1 MEKQTVRPAHI
12 RRRHILARLLLS
24 AAAVV
29 ILLPVVLTALYSFF
43 SPGEIKAFMQT
54 RGSFDA
60 KSLME
65 IKLSPNMFSLS
76 QYYKILIEDMTI
88 LRYFV
93 NSAMY
98 TAAILF
104 GQALLIPAMAYALS
118 RFRFRGRD
126 ALFFVVIMLMLL
138 PFQVTMV
145 PNVITLRA
153 MGLLDTI
160 WAIILPMTVAPFYI
174 FLLLTALYSF
184 FSPGEIKAFMQ
195 TRGSFDA
202 KSLMEIK
209 LSPNMFSLSQYYKI
223 LIEDMTILRYF
234 VNSAMYTA
242 AILFGQALL
251 IPAMAYALSRF
262 RFRGRD
268 ALFFVVIML
277 MLLPF
282 QVTMVPNV
290 ITLRAM
296 GLLDTIWAIILPM
309 TVAPFYIFL
318 LRQYMVGLP
327 GDMIEAAQIDGAG
340 TLRCFI
346 HVVLPVCQPILGAAV
361 ALSFADC
368 WNLVEQPLTYLTT
381 RTELYP
387 LSVVFNQLTQ
397 QSTGVEFAG
406 AALYTLPA
414 LLIYLYFQ
422 NDILEGVQLTELK

>member
-174 FLLLTALYSF
+174 FLL
-184 FSPGEIKAFMQ
+184 
-195 TRGSFDA
+195 
-202 KSLMEIK
+202 
-209 LSPNMFSLSQYYKI
+209 
-223 LIEDMTILRYF
+223 
-234 VNSAMYTA
+234 
-242 AILFGQALL
+242 
-251 IPAMAYALSRF
+251 
-262 RFRGRD
+262 
-268 ALFFVVIML
+268 
-277 MLLPF
+277 
-282 QVTMVPNV
+282 
-290 ITLRAM
+290 
-296 GLLDTIWAIILPM
+296 
-309 TVAPFYIFL
+309 
-318 LRQYMVGLP
+318 RQYMVGLP
-327 GDMIEAAQIDGAG
+327 GDMIEAAQIDGCG
-340 TLRCFI
+340 NLRFFFTI
-346 HVVLPVCQPILGAAV
+346 ALPLSKAV
-361 ALSFADC
+361 ISVIALWTAVGQ
-368 WNLVEQPLTYLTT
+368 WNSYFNALIYIRDEN
-381 RTELYP
+381 LYP
-387 LSVVFNQLTQ
+387 LALIMRNILVTQ
-397 QSTGVEFAG
+397 QIQSALGTGE
-406 AALYTLPA
+406 AALIA
-414 LLIYLYFQ
+414 LRKANLMRYAMIIVATVPIMCVYPFVQ
-422 NDILEGVQLTELK
+422 KDFDQGVMIGAVKG